1 MKPFS
6 RFFRWIGLYLLVFA
20 VIAAGFW
27 QESLPVPSMDHS
39 IFLIVLLVI
48 LGFLIDRWVNRH
60 PENFLAAPKYM
71 NEVQKHEFGPDEKK
85 TGRMEK

>member
-1 MKPFS
+1 MKLFS

-20 VIAAGFW
+20 VIAAGLW
-27 QESLPVPSMDHS
+27 QESLPIPSGDHS
-39 IFLIVLLVI
+39 ILLIALLI
-48 LGFLIDRWVNRH
+48 LLGFLVDRWVNRH
-60 PENFLAAPKYM
+60 PENFMAAPKYM